1 MMALQRG
8 RAAGGRRAGG
18 ASRNRRPVRYF
29 SLPPPLGA
37 VYVDI
42 SAGAAGQVSSGDRFF
57 DSVPIGGHVMKYS
70 FVIVG
75 SGPSGFYAAE
85 ALLQKF
91 DGCGIDIVDKFPAPF
106 GLVRYGVAPDHE
118 KTKNISRSY
127 DRIFT
132 KGDVRFFGNIEVGR
146 DIGLDALCGAYDAV
160 VLATGCPLDRTLGI
174 PGIDLDRVYG
184 AAAFVGWYNSNPD
197 WRHLDPNIDCDSVAI
212 IGNGNV
218 ALDVA
223 RLLVKTREE
232 LSATD
237 MAPHAVDAIANA
249 PIREVYIF
257 GRRGPIEA
265 SFTKKELS
273 EMRDLEQCVALARP
287 EQLALELPPI
297 EETDFPPRIYNMKR
311 ANLEI
316 LKSMTENTAS
326 GRSCRVHFEFF
337 AAPIEVLGR
346 DRVRGLK
353 LERTRL
359 DEGRAVGTGETFEVA
374 AGCVISA
381 IGYRGSA
388 LEGAPFDE
396 RRGIIPNKEG
406 HVEGNL
412 YAVGWAKRGPTG
424 TIPTNR
430 ADSFAV
436 VDLIAAALV
445 PTGKEGRDRLLAQL
459 SGARARVVSYEDWQE
474 IKAAEAAAAL
484 KPAPRRK
491 FATVEEMLQVLD

>member
-1 MMALQRG
+1 MRRRG
-8 RAAGGRRAGG
+8 IRHACD
-18 ASRNRRPVRYF
+18 NRRPVRYF
-29 SLPPPLGA
+29 SLPLPLGA

-42 SAGAAGQVSSGDRFF
+42 STGAAVRMASGVRSV

-146 DIGLDALCGAYDAV
+146 DIGLDALRNTYDAV

-197 WRHLDPNIDCDSVAI
+197 WRDLEPNIDCDSIAI

-218 ALDVA
+218 ALDLA
-223 RLLVKTREE
+223 RLLVKTRSE

-249 PIREVYIF
+249 PIRDVYIF

-273 EMRDLEQCVALARP
+273 EMRDLEQCVALARS
-287 EQLALELPPI
+287 EQLCLELPPI
-297 EETDFPPRIYNMKR
+297 GETDYPPRIYNMKR

-316 LKSMTENTAS
+316 LKSMTNKAAS
-326 GRSCRVHFEFF
+326 ECPCRVHFEFF

-346 DRVRGLK
+346 DRVAGLK

-374 AGCVISA
+374 AGCIISA
-381 IGYRGSA
+381 IGYRGAA

-430 ADSFAV
+430 ADSFSV
-436 VDLIAAALV
+436 VDLIAGELA

-459 SGARARVVSYEDWQE
+459 SGVGARFVSYDDWRQ
-474 IKAAEAAAAL
+474 IGAAEVEAARR
-484 KPAPRRK
+484 PAPRRK
-491 FATVEEMLQVLD
+491 FATVEEMLKVLD